1 MKFKFEKSLDGEFAS
16 NLPHSYIPMNS
27 TEPETFDYFLFV
39 VSAPLTY
46 LNKSHFP
53 KNCKPNSNIETLE
66 RALKALIPL

>member
-1 MKFKFEKSLDGEFAS
+1 MKFKFEKFWMVSLPQTC
-16 NLPHSYIPMNS
+16 LILILMNS

-53 KNCKPNSNIETLE
+53 KNCKPNSDIETLE
-66 RALKALIPL
+66 RTLKALIPL